1 MDRMKA
7 VSEHPHREL
16 TERILGVA
24 IQVSRELGSGFLE
37 SVYERAFALALSQEG
52 LAVATQVHLEVHF
65 RSEIVGRFVADMLVE
80 GKVLLELKAVDHLLP
95 EHQAQTINY
104 LKATGI
110 PVGLLL
116 NFGTPKLTW
125 KRLHP

>member
-1 MDRMKA
+1 MDRMRA
-7 VSEHPHREL
+7 VSELPHGEL

-52 LAVATQVHLEVHF
+52 LAVETQVHLEVHF
-65 RSEIVGRFVADMLVE
+65 RGEIVGRFLADMLVE
-80 GKVLLELKAVDHLLP
+80 GKVLLELKAVEHLLP